1 MHPERITWEDKELT
15 NNVDY
20 DGIGFPG
27 REKDFSKIEM
37 KNKICINVYCH
48 ENKLVFPTTFQIKN
62 LKARWNC
69 CSPLMKTSHITCIS
83 RF

>member
-37 KNKICINVYCH
+37 KNKICINVY
-48 ENKLVFPTTFQIKN
+48 
-62 LKARWNC
+62 
-69 CSPLMKTSHITCIS
+69 
-83 RF
+83 